1 MRQMSDPEN
10 PDMVARKAGQD
21 LYGSKVG
28 ALRRSELWRLGNAWG
43 AKFPEGAT
51 KDFMLPF
58 FQQLEAEGKN
68 PMRPPG
74 GSPLETVIRAREVEH
89 SGPSH
94 AELAPEDEKLI
105 TELEPPKSEFQTKLE
120 ALPFWKVRNF
130 AHRRAIPQ
138 KPKDTKIMLI
148 ARIMSY
154 VKEKNL
160 EGVDPAVGS

>member
-10 PDMVARKAGQD
+10 PDIIARRAGQD

-28 ALRRSELWRLGNAWG
+28 ALRRAELWRLGNAWG

-68 PMRPPG
+68 PLRPPQG
-74 GSPLETVIRAREVEH
+74 NLDEIVKTRAVEH
-89 SGPSH
+89 SGASH
-94 AELAPEDEKLI
+94 AELAPEEDNKLI
-105 TELEPPKSEFQTKLE
+105 SELEPPKSEFQQKLE

-130 AHRRAIPQ
+130 AHRRRIPQ
-138 KPKDTKIMLI
+138 TPKDTKIALI
-148 ARIMSY
+148 ARIMTY
-154 VKEKNL
+154 VKEQNL
-160 EGVDPAVGS
+160 EGVDPTIGS